1 MYPGPGICGVG
12 DTGFMPK
19 IDDPNFFP
27 GGDGEHFIQVISNQ
41 REDLADSQFLQ
52 GFDKKFST
60 RRHTRAW
67 YCMRFG
73 MLRAYVFFVCLEVKA
88 QDSQGRTS
96 ITPPL

>member
-1 MYPGPGICGVG
+1 MDPGPSVRGMR
-12 DTGFMPK
+12 DTRFVSK
-19 IDDPNFFP
+19 IDDPNFLP

-52 GFDKKFST
+52 RFDKKFGT
-60 RRHTRAW
+60 RGHTEAW

-73 MLRAYVFFVCLEVKA
+73 TLRAYISSVCLEVKA

-96 ITPPL
+96 ITPLL